1 MHVCVRRRIHRG
13 FLTMIPDDEAAR
25 RWRLVL
31 GGEQADGI
39 GFSLSGKDLAM
50 DRALRALYDSDRRG
64 GLDSSQPSVAR
75 WLGDI
80 REYFPSSVV
89 QVMQRDAFERL
100 DMRRMLMEPEML
112 EALQPDVHLVAD
124 LIAMSGSIP
133 AKTRETARQV
143 VRRVVDE
150 LMRRLA
156 EPMRQAVNGALN
168 RAVRNR
174 RPRHNDIDWPRTIR
188 ANLKN
193 FQPSYNTIIP
203 EVRIGYGRRRQSMRH
218 IILCIDQSGSMAA
231 SVVYSAIFGAVL
243 ATMPAVDTSL
253 VVFDTSVVDL
263 TDELDD
269 PIDLLF
275 STQLGGGTDINR
287 AVAYCQ
293 QLVRAPYETIFVLI
307 SDLYEGG
314 VEAEFMKRATSLVA
328 SGVQFITLL
337 ALSDEG
343 APSFNAPLAAQLATL
358 GVPAFACTPDRFP
371 ELMAAAIQRTDLRD
385 WVAKN
390 A

>member
-1 MHVCVRRRIHRG
+1 
-13 FLTMIPDDEAAR
+13 MISDTEAAR

-31 GGEQADGI
+31 GADEADGT
-39 GFSLSGKDLAM
+39 GVSLSGAALEM
-50 DRALRALYDSDRRG
+50 DRALQALYDSDKRG
-64 GLDSSQPSVAR
+64 GLGSSSPSVAR

-100 DMRRMLMEPEML
+100 DMKRMLMEPEML
-112 EALQPDVHLVAD
+112 EAAQPSVHLVAN
-124 LIAMSGSIP
+124 LIALAGSIP
-133 AKTRETARQV
+133 ARTRDTARQV

-150 LMRRLA
+150 LMKRLT
-156 EPMRQAVNGALN
+156 EPTRQAVHGALN
-168 RAVRNR
+168 RSARNR

-193 FQPSYNTIIP
+193 YQPAYRTIVP
-203 EVRIGYGRRRQSMRH
+203 EIRIGYGRRRQSMRH
-218 IILCIDQSGSMAA
+218 VVLCIDQSGSMAA

-253 VVFDTSVVDL
+253 VLFDTTVVDL
-263 TDELDD
+263 TDQLDD

-275 STQLGGGTDINR
+275 STRLGGGTDINR
-287 AVAYCQ
+287 AVGYCQ
-293 QLVRAPYETIFVLI
+293 QLIRSPQETIFVLI
-307 SDLYEGG
+307 SDLFEGG
-314 VEAEFMKRATSLVA
+314 VEEQFMRRAASLVA
-328 SGVQFITLL
+328 SGVQFVTLL

-343 APSFNAPLAAQLATL
+343 APHYNATLAAQLATL

-371 ELMAAAIQRTDLRD
+371 ELMAAAIQREDLRD
-385 WVAKN
+385 FA
-390 A
+390 ARTS

>member
-1 MHVCVRRRIHRG
+1 
-13 FLTMIPDDEAAR
+13 MISDDEAAK

-31 GGEQADGI
+31 GGDQADGI
-39 GFSLSGKDLAM
+39 GYRLTGAELDM
-50 DRALRALYDSDRRG
+50 DRALQALYDSDRRG
-64 GLDSSQPSVAR
+64 GLGSSAPNVAR

-89 QVMQRDAFERL
+89 QVLQRDALERL
-100 DMRRMLMEPEML
+100 DMTRMLMEPEML
-112 EALQPDVHLVAD
+112 EAVQPDVHLVAN
-124 LIAMSGSIP
+124 LIALSGSIP
-133 AKTRETARQV
+133 AKTRDTARAV

-150 LMRRLA
+150 LMKRLA
-156 EPMRQAVNGALN
+156 EPTRQAVHGALN
-168 RAVRNR
+168 RSARNR

-188 ANLKN
+188 ANLKH
-193 FQPSYNTIIP
+193 FQPDYRTIVP
-203 EVRIGYGRRRQSMRH
+203 EVRIGFGRRRQSMRH
-218 IILCIDQSGSMAA
+218 VVLCIDQSGSMAA

-243 ATMPAVDTSL
+243 STLPAVATSL

-263 TDELDD
+263 TDQLDD

-275 STQLGGGTDINR
+275 STRLGGGTDINR

-293 QLVRAPYETIFVLI
+293 QLIRAPQDTIFVLI

-314 VEAEFMKRATSLVA
+314 VETEFMKRAATLVA
-328 SGVQFITLL
+328 SGVQFVTLL

-343 APSFNAPLAAQLATL
+343 APAFNAPLAAQLATL
-358 GVPAFACTPDRFP
+358 GVPAFACTPDKFP

-385 WVAKN
+385 WIARN
-390 A
+390 DI